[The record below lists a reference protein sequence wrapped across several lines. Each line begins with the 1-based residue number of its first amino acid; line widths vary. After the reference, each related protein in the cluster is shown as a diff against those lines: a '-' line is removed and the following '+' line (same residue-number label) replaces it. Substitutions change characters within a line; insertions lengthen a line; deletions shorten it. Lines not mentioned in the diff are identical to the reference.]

1 MRAGQAQEAT
11 SIGRRKYDLKPVL
24 ICERS
29 QDSDRPTRNEILCIG
44 PIEDLLFLVILF
56 RWGKL
61 PVGCQEE
68 K

>member
-29 QDSDRPTRNEILCIG
+29 QDSDRPTRNEILRIG
-44 PIEDLLFLVILF
+44 PIGDLLFLVVRVWWEKVLA
-56 RWGKL
+56 
-61 PVGCQEE
+61 GCQEE